1 MNSYSLN
8 KTIKKIALVALAGV
22 LIGTGVGIILY
33 ANIGGDT
40 VTVFQDGLHSII
52 NISYGQASRIYN
64 LVLIIIALICARK
77 YFGSGTIISALIVGF
92 LIDFSYNLL
101 VTININNNFLT
112 SLVFFTI
119 GQSIYSLGLALL
131 IGCKLGM
138 NALDSIIYKIKELML
153 IDYKIIRFI
162 TDILLTTLGYLMGG
176 VVGIGT
182 VISIV
187 CTGLMIDT
195 FTKIIKR
202 GEKE

>member
-1 MNSYSLN
+1 MNSYNLN
-8 KTIKKIALVALAGV
+8 KNIKKIALTALAGV
-22 LIGTGVGIILY
+22 LIGTGVGTILY

-40 VTVFQDGLHSII
+40 VTVFQDGLHSVL

-64 LVLIIIALICARK
+64 LALIIIAVICARK
-77 YFGSGTIISALIVGF
+77 YFGSGTIISALIVGY

-101 VTININNNFLT
+101 TMTNTNNNFVTAFIIFL
-112 SLVFFTI
+112 I
-119 GQSIYSLGLALL
+119 GQSIYSLGLSLL

-138 NALDSIIYKIKELML
+138 NALDSVIYKIKEITS

-162 TDILLTTLGYLMGG
+162 TDILLTILGYLMGG
-176 VVGIGT
+176 IVGIGT
-182 VISIV
+182 IISIA

-202 GEKE
+202 GKK

>member
-1 MNSYSLN
+1 MNSYNLN
-8 KTIKKIALVALAGV
+8 KNIKKIALTALAGV
-22 LIGTGVGIILY
+22 LIGTGVGTILY

-40 VTVFQDGLHSII
+40 VTVFQDGLHSVL

-64 LVLIIIALICARK
+64 LALIIIAVICARE
-77 YFGSGTIISALIVGF
+77 YFGSGTIISALIVGY

-101 VTININNNFLT
+101 TMTNTNNNYVTAFIIFL
-112 SLVFFTI
+112 I
-119 GQSIYSLGLALL
+119 GQSIYSLGLSLL

-138 NALDSIIYKIKELML
+138 NALDSVIYKIKEITS

-162 TDILLTTLGYLMGG
+162 TDILLTILGYLMGG
-176 VVGIGT
+176 IVGIGT
-182 VISIV
+182 IISIA

-202 GEKE
+202 GKK